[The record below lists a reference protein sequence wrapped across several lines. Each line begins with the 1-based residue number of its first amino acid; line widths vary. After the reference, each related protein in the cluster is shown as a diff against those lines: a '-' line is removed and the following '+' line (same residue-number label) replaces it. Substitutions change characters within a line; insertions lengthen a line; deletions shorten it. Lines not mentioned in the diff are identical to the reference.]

1 MVSFCFIFAVSSKP
15 FETPRME
22 ENTTFFTKLQLGLD
36 TDQVQHNSEAELQ
49 SRALNA
55 RESRTPYRT
64 VHQVPSSSFI
74 PIRLLS
80 VISCVEEE
88 DGLYNSSLMGIK
100 M

>member
-1 MVSFCFIFAVSSKP
+1 
-15 FETPRME
+15 ME

-36 TDQVQHNSEAELQ
+36 TDQVQHYSEAELQ

-55 RESRTPYRT
+55 GRAYCT

-88 DGLYNSSLMGIK
+88 DGLYNSFLMGIK